1 MIIYFAGRIVAWLYG
16 YAWPLANPGAR
27 SCLAV
32 FSIIEMVILGPL
44 VIGSVVI
51 TIVNHF
57 ESKMRVKQ
65 IGKNK

>member
-16 YAWPLANPGAR
+16 YAWPLVSSGAR
-27 SCLAV
+27 SCLAT
-32 FSIIEMVILGPL
+32 FSVIEMVVLGPL
-44 VIGSVVI
+44 VIGSVVA

-57 ESKMRVKQ
+57 ESKMGIRQ

>member
-16 YAWPLANPGAR
+16 YAWPLESSGAR

-32 FSIIEMVILGPL
+32 FSIIEMVILGPI
-44 VIGSVVI
+44 VIGSIVI
-51 TIVNHF
+51 TAMNHF
-57 ESKMRVKQ
+57 ESKKRIKE